1 MKAKAQNRK
10 KSWRRTA
17 LIAGFWLL
25 IWEVAYLLIGR
36 DVYFPAP
43 LSVLKLFLELLTD
56 EKTWK
61 IIAMSTYRT
70 SYALLLSVA
79 LGVSTG
85 LACGLSRRLYD
96 LLNPLVVVLKSTPV
110 VSVIIL
116 AILWFPSSEVPVFS
130 GLLMCYP
137 IVFVSTVA
145 GIRNTDLK
153 LMEMADFY
161 RLRGRDKLFSLYL
174 PSALPYI
181 NASVVSAIGI
191 CWKAVAA
198 AEVLSMPRNA
208 IGANLFFAKTA
219 LDPALLFAWTAMI
232 ILLSFVFEA
241 LYARISGYDKTARNH

>member
-1 MKAKAQNRK
+1 MKAKAQKGK
-10 KSWRRTA
+10 KSWRRTL
-17 LIAGFWLL
+17 LITGFWLF

-43 LSVLKLFLELLTD
+43 LSVLKLFFRLLTE

-70 SYALLLSVA
+70 AYALLLSVA

-96 LLNPLVVVLKSTPV
+96 LMNPLVVVLKSTPV

-116 AILWFPSSEVPVFS
+116 TIFWFPSSEVPIFS

-145 GIRNTDLK
+145 GIRNTDPK
-153 LMEMADFY
+153 LTEMTSFY
-161 RLRGRDKLFSLYL
+161 QVRGRDRLFSLYL

-219 LDPALLFAWTAMI
+219 LDPALLFAWTAII
-232 ILLSFVFEA
+232 ILLSFVFET
-241 LYARISGYDKTARNH
+241 LYARISGYDKTSKNH

>member
-1 MKAKAQNRK
+1 MKERARDK
-10 KSWRRTA
+10 KRGWKRTL

-25 IWEVAYLLIGR
+25 VWEAAYLLIGR

-43 LSVLKLFLELLTD
+43 LAVLRLFLGLLA
-56 EKTWK
+56 EKKTWQ
-61 IIAMSTYRT
+61 IVAVSTYRT
-70 SYALLLSVA
+70 AYALLLSVV

-85 LACGLSRRLYD
+85 LVCGLSRRLYE

-116 AILWFPSSEVPVFS
+116 AILWFPSSQVPVFS

-145 GIRNTDLK
+145 GIRNTDPKLK
-153 LMEMADFY
+153 EMASFY

-174 PSALPYI
+174 PSARPYI
-181 NASVVSAIGI
+181 SASIVSAIGI

-232 ILLSFVFEA
+232 ILLSFVFES
-241 LYARISGYDKTARNH
+241 LYVRISGYDKATRNH

>member
-1 MKAKAQNRK
+1 MKAKAQHK
-10 KSWRRTA
+10 KKNWQKTA

-43 LSVLKLFLELLTD
+43 LSVLKLFLQLLTE

-61 IIAMSTYRT
+61 TIAMSTYRT
-70 SYALLLSVA
+70 TFALLLSVI

-85 LACGLSRRLYD
+85 IACGLNKKLYD
-96 LLNPLVVVLKSTPV
+96 FLNPLVVVLKSTPV

-153 LMEMADFY
+153 LTEMVAFY
-161 RLRGRDKLFSLYL
+161 RVRRADRLFFLYL

-181 NASVVSAIGI
+181 NASAVSAIGI

-219 LDPALLFAWTAMI
+219 LDPALLFAWTAVI
-232 ILLSFVFEA
+232 ILLSFVFET
-241 LYARISGYDKTARNH
+241 LYVRISGYDKTARNY